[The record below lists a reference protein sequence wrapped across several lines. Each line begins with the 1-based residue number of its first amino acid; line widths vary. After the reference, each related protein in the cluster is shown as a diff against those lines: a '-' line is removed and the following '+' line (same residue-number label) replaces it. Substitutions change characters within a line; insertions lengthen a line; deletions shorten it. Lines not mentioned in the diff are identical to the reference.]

1 MLGHTQGEK
10 SKMHDALKAPTMLLH
25 GRSDRINTFY
35 VHITTNGT
43 EHAEFK
49 KQDCLLKK
57 IRQELCKL
65 KY

>member
-1 MLGHTQGEK
+1 MMLGHTQGEK

-49 KQDCLLKK
+49 KQDCLL
-57 IRQELCKL
+57 L
-65 KY
+65 